1 MKKTWLF
8 LIIPALLLLT
18 GSRSGFSQDKK
29 AAGAGL
35 EQTLYMGEIKAVDV
49 DSPSR
54 VVVGNPVVADVI
66 SVSAQ
71 EIMVAG
77 KGAGAT
83 NLIWW
88 DDFGEHHLRLRV
100 FTEDMGEIKSRIDGL
115 IKELNLPNVLTRTA
129 DSEGKVLLL
138 GSVKSNEDM
147 DRIKTALG
155 LLFSRTT
162 NLIKIDEEKAII
174 ELDVEVL
181 EVNKDGTKTL
191 GMNWL
196 DSTAGAIALTEPSR
210 FATKLAG
217 VPDSLIRVTEWTH
230 TSLGA
235 TLNLLVQEGKA
246 RILSRPKLACQSG
259 KEAELLVGGEKPIM
273 TTQSGNNSSDSTSV
287 EYKEYGIKLKMA
299 PVLTGEGK
307 IKLALNVEVSDVG
320 TAEILGET
328 ASPTARAY
336 PLTKRATATQ
346 LYLNDGQTLAIS
358 GLIKQKTEED
368 LQKLPWLGDIPVLGM
383 FFRSRSTKQGGGS
396 GERGDTELVIMITP
410 IVIKDKEEN
419 KQVAEEEKVA
429 AKKKDAKDKKAALKS
444 EVSEEINEDETIA
457 QATATPAKA
466 KKTVPVKAVKAA
478 KPAVTAKKSA
488 ATAAKPAAPLPKKT
502 EAKAVKA
509 KEKKE
514 VKPAKKEPSPSKQK
528 SADKKTP
535 VAEKNVPKKKSVPEP
550 VVKEPQVKGGV
561 DASAETVEQVSLPET
576 AKTIDPETAYVKGV
590 AEYLKNNIFY
600 PWAAKQAE
608 LQGTVIL
615 DLHLLNTGEL
625 IDARVSG
632 SSGYSVLDENALR
645 IARQI
650 TPYPSFPR
658 GINEQDLWI
667 QIPIVYNLKE

>member
-1 MKKTWLF
+1 MKKTRLF
-8 LIIPALLLLT
+8 LIILALLLT
-18 GSRSGFSQDKK
+18 GNRSGFPQDTK
-29 AAGAGL
+29 AIGAGL
-35 EQTLYMGEIKAVDV
+35 EQILYMGEIKAVDV
-49 DSPSR
+49 DSPER
-54 VVVGNPVVADVI
+54 VVVGNPAVADVI

-77 KGAGAT
+77 KGSGAT

-100 FTEDMGEIKSRIDGL
+100 FTEDMGEIKFRIDSL
-115 IKELNLPNVLTRTA
+115 IKELNLPNVFTRTA

-138 GSVKSNEDM
+138 GSVKTNEDM

-181 EVNKDGTKTL
+181 EVNKDGTRTL

-196 DSTAGAIALTEPSR
+196 DSTTGAIALTEPSR
-210 FATKLAG
+210 FPTRLAG

-273 TTQSGNNSSDSTSV
+273 TTQSGGDNGDSTSV

-299 PVLTGEGK
+299 PVLTAEGK

-320 TAEILGET
+320 TAEVLGTATET
-328 ASPTARAY
+328 TARAY
-336 PLTKRATATQ
+336 PLTKRATSTQ

-410 IVIKDKEEN
+410 VVIKDKDED
-419 KQVAEEEKVA
+419 KQTAEEEKPA
-429 AKKKDAKDKKAALKS
+429 PKKKKALSKDKTETIKA
-444 EVSEEINEDETIA
+444 EVPEEIEENKDIDLVQEIE
-457 QATATPAKA
+457 PAKP
-466 KKTVPVKAVKAA
+466 KKPEPAEKVKAVK
-478 KPAVTAKKSA
+478 PAVTKNKKAAAAAKASTPSAKKA
-488 ATAAKPAAPLPKKT
+488 
-502 EAKAVKA
+502 EEKAVKA

-514 VKPAKKEPSPSKQK
+514 TKPEKKKPAAKQK
-528 SADKKTP
+528 SVKKKPAPAKVKDKKKTP
-535 VAEKNVPKKKSVPEP
+535 A
-550 VVKEPQVKGGV
+550 
-561 DASAETVEQVSLPET
+561 ATVEKVPALKAP
-576 AKTIDPETAYVKGV
+576 KTIDPETAYVRGV

-608 LQGTVIL
+608 LQGTVLL
-615 DLHLLNTGEL
+615 DLHLVNTGEL
-625 IDARVSG
+625 IEARINS

-658 GINEQDLWI
+658 GINDQDLWV

>member
-18 GSRSGFSQDKK
+18 GSRSGFSQEKK
-29 AAGAGL
+29 AAGTGL
-35 EQTLYMGEIKAVDV
+35 EQTFYMGEIKAVSV

-54 VVVGNPVVADVI
+54 VVVGNPAVADVI

-100 FTEDMGEIKSRIDGL
+100 FTEDMGEIKSRIDSL
-115 IKELNLPNVLTRTA
+115 IKELNLPNVFTRTA

-138 GSVKSNEDM
+138 GTVKSNEDI

-155 LLFSRTT
+155 LLFARTT

-196 DSTAGAIALTEPSR
+196 DSTTGAIALTEPSR
-210 FATKLAG
+210 FPTRLAG

-273 TTQSGNNSSDSTSV
+273 TTQSGDSSDSTSV

-299 PVLTGEGK
+299 PVLTAEDK

-320 TAEILGET
+320 TAEVLGSAT
-328 ASPTARAY
+328 QTTARAY
-336 PLTKRATATQ
+336 PLTKRSTATQ

-410 IVIKDKEEN
+410 IVIKDKSEN
-419 KQVAEEEKVA
+419 KQAAEEAKPA
-429 AKKKDAKDKKAALKS
+429 AKKKTAVSKDKKETVKAAAD
-444 EVSEEINEDETIA
+444 IEDEEETEIA
-457 QATATPAKA
+457 KESTPAKP
-466 KKTVPVKAVKAA
+466 KKVEPAKAVKTQ
-478 KPAVTAKKSA
+478 KPAVTQQKTVEKKSA
-488 ATAAKPAAPLPKKT
+488 AKPVKPAVKKT
-502 EAKAVKA
+502 EEKSVKA

-514 VKPAKKEPSPSKQK
+514 VASSKQK
-528 SADKKTP
+528 SA
-535 VAEKNVPKKKSVPEP
+535 EKKSPAAAGVSKEKSAQAPVGQDIPAQEETRAPE
-550 VVKEPQVKGGV
+550 
-561 DASAETVEQVSLPET
+561 AE
-576 AKTIDPETAYVKGV
+576 KTIDPETAYVRGV

-615 DLHLLNTGEL
+615 DLHLVNTGDLVE
-625 IDARVSG
+625 ARINS

-645 IARQI
+645 IAKQI

-658 GINEQDLWI
+658 GISDPDLWV

>member
-8 LIIPALLLLT
+8 LIIPALLLT
-18 GSRSGFSQDKK
+18 GSGSVFSQEKK
-29 AAGAGL
+29 VAGTGL
-35 EQTLYMGEIKAVDV
+35 EQTFYMGEIKAVSV

-54 VVVGNPVVADVI
+54 VVVGNPAVADVI

-115 IKELNLPNVLTRTA
+115 IKELNLPKVFTRTA

-138 GSVKSNEDM
+138 GSVKSNEEM

-155 LLFSRTT
+155 LLFARTT
-162 NLIKIDEEKAII
+162 NLIQIEEEKAII

-181 EVNKDGTKTL
+181 EVNKDATKTL

-196 DSTAGAIALTEPSR
+196 DSTTGAIALTEPSR
-210 FATKLAG
+210 FPTRLAG

-273 TTQSGNNSSDSTSV
+273 TTQSGDSSDSTSV

-299 PVLTGEGK
+299 PVLTSEEK

-320 TAEILGET
+320 AVETLGSAT
-328 ASPTARAY
+328 QTTARAY
-336 PLTKRATATQ
+336 PLIKRSTATQ

-410 IVIKDKEEN
+410 VVIKDKVEN
-419 KQVAEEEKVA
+419 KQAAEEAKPA
-429 AKKKDAKDKKAALKS
+429 AKKKAAVSKDKKETVKAAADT
-444 EVSEEINEDETIA
+444 EDEEETDIV
-457 QATATPAKA
+457 QETAPAKP
-466 KKTVPVKAVKAA
+466 KKVEPAKAVKAQ
-478 KPAVTAKKSA
+478 KPAVKQQKPAEKKS
-488 ATAAKPAAPLPKKT
+488 TAAKPATTAVKKT
-502 EAKAVKA
+502 EEKTVRA

-514 VKPAKKEPSPSKQK
+514 VKPQKKAAASNKQK
-528 SADKKTP
+528 P
-535 VAEKNVPKKKSVPEP
+535 AEKKSPAAASVPEERSTRASDVQGIP
-550 VVKEPQVKGGV
+550 AKEETRAP
-561 DASAETVEQVSLPET
+561 AAE
-576 AKTIDPETAYVKGV
+576 KTIDPETAYVRGV

-615 DLHLLNTGEL
+615 DLHLVNTGDLVE
-625 IDARVSG
+625 ARINS

-645 IARQI
+645 IAKQI

-658 GINEQDLWI
+658 GISDPDLWV